1 MDAHVEHKI
10 VTSPAVLT
18 RPSNTPATLYHMADL
33 TAFLK
38 PHYADE
44 PLGPVVSDWL
54 AELTN
59 RPVSIQTVLTYDKAL
74 RNFTR
79 SLTLHDKPLTLGS
92 ITESN
97 VMVWKTDMREGRIQP
112 PAGGRSH
119 NHPRVVGPAAPSTI
133 RGYVNVLK
141 VFSNR
146 WIKRRYTE
154 HDLLDLVDL
163 GKDVVEPKVTFTVD
177 ERRRMLDTV
186 EGGSFEQVRDRAY
199 IQLMLATACRF
210 KEIYGLSTTTVDLE
224 TKRMWVVLK
233 GGRQVPVDVDGRA
246 LRDLRT
252 YIGRRRSVAASNE
265 SHLWLSD
272 SGRPLT
278 YWGAYGIF
286 NRLEERSGVK
296 CNPHKFRHTVAQAA
310 AQAGA
315 PVADVQDLLHHS
327 SDQMARRYIG
337 NARQDVAAGL
347 AKKWSLAG

>member
-1 MDAHVEHKI
+1 MTD
-10 VTSPAVLT
+10 P
-18 RPSNTPATLYHMADL
+18 

-44 PLGPVVSDWL
+44 PLAPVVSDWL

-79 SLTLHDKPLTLGS
+79 SLMLHDKPLTLGS
-92 ITESN
+92 VTESN
-97 VMVWKTDMREGRIQP
+97 VIVWKTDMREGKIQP
-112 PAGGRSH
+112 PPGGRSH

-146 WIKRRYTE
+146 WLKRRYTE
-154 HDLLDLVDL
+154 HDLLDLVEL
-163 GKDVVEPKVTFTVD
+163 GKDVVEPKVTFTAD
-177 ERRRMLDTV
+177 ERRRMLETV

-210 KEIYGLSTTTVDLE
+210 KEIYGLTTDTVDLE
-224 TKRMWVVLK
+224 MRRMWVVLK
-233 GGRQVPVDVDGRA
+233 GGRQVPVDIDGRA
-246 LRDLRT
+246 LRDFKVYLS
-252 YIGRRRSVAASNE
+252 RRRLVSAPTE
-265 SHLWLSD
+265 SAVWLSD
-272 SGRPLT
+272 NGKPLT

-296 CNPHKFRHTVAQAA
+296 CNPHKFRHTVAQMA
-310 AQAGA
+310 AQGGAG
-315 PVADVQDLLHHS
+315 VEDVQDLLHHS
-327 SDQMARRYIG
+327 SGQMARRYIG